1 MMVVVIFFFKQKTA
15 YEVRISD
22 WSSDVCSSDLKP
34 EDGVQGKVERIFKD
48 GDRLLM
54 EMSWTPEGVKTFSEK
69 GFKYFSIEY
78 HPNYQNKETK
88 QLHGPVLQ
96 GVAMVPRPFIKN
108 MQPSAGPG
116 RLLLSEGR
124 SFFVPAYLNLPQ
136 GDPIDR
142 KSVVEG
148 KSVSVR
154 VDLGC
159 RRIIKKKKTRRIKT
173 KQSKQ

>member
-1 MMVVVIFFFKQKTA
+1 
-15 YEVRISD
+15 
-22 WSSDVCSSDLKP
+22 
-34 EDGVQGKVERIFKD
+34 
-48 GDRLLM
+48 M

-78 HPNYQNKETK
+78 HPNYQNMETK

-124 SFFVPAYLNLPQ
+124 SFFVRDYLNLPQ
-136 GDPIDR
+136 GVPMKTCLKLLYAAPEAR
-142 KSVVEG
+142 K
-148 KSVSVR
+148 VSHAALALMLRTANHALERKTVR
-154 VDLGC
+154 EDAD
-159 RRIIKKKKTRRIKT
+159 TA
-173 KQSKQ
+173 QNQQ

>member
-1 MMVVVIFFFKQKTA
+1 
-15 YEVRISD
+15 
-22 WSSDVCSSDLKP
+22 
-34 EDGVQGKVERIFKD
+34 
-48 GDRLLM
+48 M
-54 EMSWTPEGVKTFSEK
+54 EMSWTPEGVKSFSEK

-124 SFFVPAYLNLPQ
+124 SFFVPDYLNLPQ
-136 GDPIDR
+136 GDPMKKFLKLLKAALEAKKLSATVVGILLAQAQDR
-142 KSVVEG
+142 KS
-148 KSVSVR
+148 
-154 VDLGC
+154 
-159 RRIIKKKKTRRIKT
+159 TRLN
-173 KQSKQ
+173 SSH

>member
-1 MMVVVIFFFKQKTA
+1 
-15 YEVRISD
+15 
-22 WSSDVCSSDLKP
+22 
-34 EDGVQGKVERIFKD
+34 
-48 GDRLLM
+48 M

-78 HPNYQNKETK
+78 HPNYQNMETK

-124 SFFVPAYLNLPQ
+124 SFFVPDYLNLPQ
-136 GDPIDR
+136 GDPMKKFLKLLKAALEAKKLSATVVGILLAQAQDR
-142 KSVVEG
+142 KS
-148 KSVSVR
+148 
-154 VDLGC
+154 
-159 RRIIKKKKTRRIKT
+159 TRLN
-173 KQSKQ
+173 SSH